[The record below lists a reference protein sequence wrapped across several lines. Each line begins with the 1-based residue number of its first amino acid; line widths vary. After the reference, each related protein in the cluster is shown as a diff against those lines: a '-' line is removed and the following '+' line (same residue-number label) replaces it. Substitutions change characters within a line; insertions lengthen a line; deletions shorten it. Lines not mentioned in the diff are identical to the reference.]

1 MNDMSH
7 GQQLEQ
13 SHQQTH
19 MLSTK
24 QIEGLEILTMGAVEL
39 NSFLTEEQL
48 SNPILELESSM
59 QPIDSASASSG
70 QTDDKK
76 AYYDIPD
83 RHEMQ
88 LDEYLVSQL
97 PQQELPKDKLLL
109 LVKVIG
115 LIDEKTGYFSDSIEW
130 MCEQLE
136 RSKEEISWAV
146 DYIRGLE
153 PAGVGAYDLT
163 DCLCLQLE
171 RMGKLDDTIGQ
182 LVREHLED
190 IAKGNISA
198 ISRKLHISTKRV
210 KDYIALV
217 QQLNPRPASSF
228 GIEDAAYIVPDVRA
242 DYSENEWQ
250 ISLLGIRSDTIR
262 VNSGYIKMAKEATD
276 PK

>member
-70 QTDDKK
+70 QTDDEK

-115 LIDEKTGYFSDSIEW
+115 LIDEKTGYF
-130 MCEQLE
+130 
-136 RSKEEISWAV
+136 
-146 DYIRGLE
+146 
-153 PAGVGAYDLT
+153 P
-163 DCLCLQLE
+163 
-171 RMGKLDDTIGQ
+171 
-182 LVREHLED
+182 
-190 IAKGNISA
+190 
-198 ISRKLHISTKRV
+198 
-210 KDYIALV
+210 
-217 QQLNPRPASSF
+217 
-228 GIEDAAYIVPDVRA
+228 
-242 DYSENEWQ
+242 
-250 ISLLGIRSDTIR
+250 IRSNGCVSSWNDQRKKSPGRLTIFAGWSLR
-262 VNSGYIKMAKEATD
+262 E
-276 PK
+276 